1 MTNAWVSDDD
11 FEDIEDW
18 SDDLIDMD
26 EPDQQRNQTEVS
38 QQKQR
43 ASTPL
48 PEFLDSE
55 VTDELAGE
63 MAPVWLGTRWRDIP
77 EADQLDAWN
86 GLREWVDWLVKE
98 YKLTGAVV
106 PPCWYKH
113 TDIVAELYAAMC
125 MEHKVW
131 EEGEP
136 GLNPMMFWHPN
147 LHQMIHRLRESVTG
161 AGCYSAEEHKE
172 PLAMKG
178 KAPFELDYDET
189 DWNSHVSTAMTS
201 QRIDRPDEGVRY
213 VRAGLV
219 NNKGEMIAQSEPVGV
234 KHREAQKRETVELQ
248 YVAANNDYNVLT
260 AVRRQYSD
268 DHLLSW
274 EISKDGKSWESVTE
288 DELAEQ

>member
-98 YKLTGAVV
+98 YRLSGAIV

-125 MEHKVW
+125 MEYKVW

-147 LHQMIHRLRESVTG
+147 LHQMIHRLRESVNI
-161 AGCYSAEEHKE
+161 AGCYSAEEHRE
-172 PLAMKG
+172 PFVVKG
-178 KAPFELDYDET
+178 LAPFELDYNET
-189 DWNSHVSTAMTS
+189 DWSEHVNTATS
-201 QRIDRPDEGVRY
+201 AQRIARPEEGVRY
-213 VRAGLV
+213 VRAGV
-219 NNKGEMIAQSEPVGV
+219 VDDNGEVVAHSNPVGI
-234 KHREAQKRETVELQ
+234 KHREAATQETIQLE
-248 YVAANNDYNVLT
+248 YGATRTDYNVL
-260 AVRRQYSD
+260 AASRKQFND
-268 DHLLSW
+268 DHELFW
-274 EISKDGKSWESVTE
+274 EISRDGESWESITE
-288 DELAEQ
+288 DELADG